1 MIYAGEKTPADL
13 NTIAPDDIR
22 HDDGTIASITA
33 DPTAEKPAAETRPP
47 KNKKA
52 PPTCIMSGT
61 ALDPERML
69 RLVVGPENTLYA
81 DFAEN
86 LPGNRVFWCNLYG
99 PTLRQA
105 LETNPFGTDI
115 IIPETMMETIEKGLR
130 YQALTMVSMAR
141 KAGHLY
147 TGAEKTEQLIKS
159 GKAAIYLTGSDKDAD
174 TRMKLTFLAGDKI
187 RVIDLFSSE
196 ELSQASGMNKVYHA
210 ALLRGTLANRFFT
223 TVKRMNLF
231 RQLEQTDKPKHQDNA

>member
-13 NTIAPDDIR
+13 NTVVPDEPR
-22 HDDGTIASITA
+22 PDDGTIASIASGPVT
-33 DPTAEKPAAETRPP
+33 ETRQP
-47 KNKKA
+47 KNKKPA
-52 PPTCIMSGT
+52 PVCVMSGT
-61 ALDPERML
+61 ALELERML
-69 RLVVGPENTLYA
+69 RFVIGPGNTLYA

-86 LPGNRVFWCNLYG
+86 LPGKVFWCNLYG

-105 LETNPFGTDI
+105 LEINPFGSDI
-115 IIPETMMETIEKGLR
+115 IIPGTMLDTIEKGLR
-130 YQALTMVSMAR
+130 YQAITMISMAR

-174 TRMKLTFLAGDKI
+174 TRMKLTFLAGDKV

-196 ELSQASGMNKVYHA
+196 ELSRASGMNKVFHA
-210 ALLRGTLANRFFT
+210 ALLRGTLADRFFAN
-223 TVKRMNLF
+223 VRRMNLF
-231 RQLEQTDKPKHQDNA
+231 RQQDPTGNPPNKINA

>member
-22 HDDGTIASITA
+22 HDDGTIASITP
-33 DPTAEKPAAETRPP
+33 DLPPPAKTS
-47 KNKKA
+47 KNKKPA
-52 PPTCIMSGT
+52 PSCIMSGMAMET
-61 ALDPERML
+61 ERML
-69 RLVVGPENTLYA
+69 RFVVGPENTLYA

-86 LPGNRVFWCNLYG
+86 LPGDRVFWCNLYG

-115 IIPETMMETIEKGLR
+115 IIPDGMEDTIEKGLR

-159 GKAAIYLTGSDKDAD
+159 GKAAIYLTGSGKDAD
-174 TRMKLTFLAGDKI
+174 TRMKLTFLAGDKV

-196 ELSQASGMNKVYHA
+196 EISQASGMNKVFHA
-210 ALLRGTLANRFFT
+210 ALLRGTLAERFFA
-223 TVKRMNLF
+223 TVRRMNLF
-231 RQLEQTDKPKHQDNA
+231 RQQGQADNQPTKQDNA